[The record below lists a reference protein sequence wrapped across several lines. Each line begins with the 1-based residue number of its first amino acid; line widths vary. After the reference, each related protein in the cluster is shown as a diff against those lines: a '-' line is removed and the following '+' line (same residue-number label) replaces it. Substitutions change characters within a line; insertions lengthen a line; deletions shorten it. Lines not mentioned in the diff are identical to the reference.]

1 MKHVTHDSILK
12 AINIIDNLD
21 ENQFESLLTNYEE
34 KYPVLLGF
42 LLSAS
47 EEYDNEQL
55 EGLIL
60 YYFCLILEAYK
71 IEGVELGE
79 ISEEQIDSF
88 QEPFNEMLDE
98 YFETDNEEI
107 LDNFCDQP
115 NFTRFMMIEVTE
127 PDEDGTELDDDTA
140 TQLFIVSLATIT
152 LLSRSIK

>member
-1 MKHVTHDSILK
+1 MKHVTQDSINK
-12 AINIIDNLD
+12 AIDIIDNLD
-21 ENQFESLLTNYEE
+21 DNQFDILLSTYEE

-79 ISEEQIDSF
+79 ITEELIDSF
-88 QEPFNEMLDE
+88 QDPFNEMLDE

-107 LDNFCDQP
+107 LDDFCDQP
-115 NFTRFMMIEVTE
+115 YFTRFMMIEVTE

-140 TQLFIVSLATIT
+140 TQLFIVALATIT

>member
-12 AINIIDNLD
+12 AINIIDKLD
-21 ENQFESLLTNYEE
+21 ENQFETLLSNYEE
-34 KYPVLLGF
+34 KYTELLGF

-79 ISEEQIDSF
+79 ISEEQIDAF

-140 TQLFIVSLATIT
+140 TQLFIVALATIT

>member
-1 MKHVTHDSILK
+1 MKHVSHDSILK

-21 ENQFESLLTNYEE
+21 ENQFENLLSGYEE
-34 KYPVLLGF
+34 KYPELLGF

-47 EEYDNEQL
+47 EEYENEQL

-79 ISEEQIDSF
+79 ITEEQIDTF

-107 LDNFCDQP
+107 LDDFCDQP

-140 TQLFIVSLATIT
+140 TQLFIVALATIT